1 LLLGL
6 VGLGLDL
13 AKPKPFSLSCRRVT
27 PRAGDDMDRLLDE
40 EDTAALA
47 DLSEAR
53 LAICLGIVVAKE
65 VIPSIMINRVGVW
78 WS

>member
-1 LLLGL
+1 
-6 VGLGLDL
+6 
-13 AKPKPFSLSCRRVT
+13 
-27 PRAGDDMDRLLDE
+27 MDRLLDE